1 MNYEE
6 LLETRD
12 VRKTTKVRLPYGYFY
27 KRLIDGKYSN
37 FVEFHDEIA
46 DDITFSSSVKAE
58 HKALADVCLKQQ
70 LHFTPNEGEDG
81 VYAIAVEVG
90 NYVTLE
96 QQLNENPSMVAKGDF
111 VNTILR
117 DLFEVTAKLNSYDI
131 YHVCF
136 APSNILTRKNDCSVR
151 LLMHGSFYQH
161 VDPEILY
168 EGLDMFVAPEVFA
181 GQPITAATD
190 VYSLGCFIDWL
201 YRSSELPIELK
212 SVVKKATE
220 QDPSLR
226 YPSVEALRQAV
237 NKARSLRHAA
247 IYGASALAIA
257 LCIVGLFFYMMPN
270 RETIEFVKP
279 VKEPIPEDMFEDNM
293 EDYLGIG
300 ADLDSAAIADIV
312 KQGKM
317 NDTTSVDDRK
327 MKEYNAKAEAIFRKQ
342 FTRAAETIISK
353 VYNTESMN
361 GEQSVFASKT
371 KQMTEELAKKQ
382 AELAGLTNL
391 SSDRTQA
398 IAAEIIENITRKKM
412 EMMDKDYI
420 GLKPVPEDKKSSTTT
435 NSSPSSSSTD
445 AAKSKNTTTT
455 TPSTTSKPTSS
466 RSNIYNRNRDRYGVD
481 QFDPV
486 DPDNHRIRK

>member
-257 LCIVGLFFYMMPN
+257 LCIVGLFFYLMPN

-342 FTRAAETIISK
+342 FAKAADAIISD
-353 VYNTESMN
+353 VYNSNQMN
-361 GEQSVFASKT
+361 GSEQNF
-371 KQMTEELAKKQ
+371 
-382 AELAGLTNL
+382 N
-391 SSDRTQA
+391 
-398 IAAEIIENITRKKM
+398 
-412 EMMDKDYI
+412 
-420 GLKPVPEDKKSSTTT
+420 
-435 NSSPSSSSTD
+435 
-445 AAKSKNTTTT
+445 AKSKAMTERLTKLQDDLCKTTAL
-455 TPSTTSKPTSS
+455 S
-466 RSNIYNRNRDRYGVD
+466 RDRASGIASQVIEQLTEKKKASMEKDYYGLKKKNGEE
-481 QFDPV
+481 PAAKTGAEE
-486 DPDNHRIRK
+486 PKNE

>member
-1 MNYEE
+1 
-6 LLETRD
+6 
-12 VRKTTKVRLPYGYFY
+12 
-27 KRLIDGKYSN
+27 
-37 FVEFHDEIA
+37 
-46 DDITFSSSVKAE
+46 
-58 HKALADVCLKQQ
+58 
-70 LHFTPNEGEDG
+70 
-81 VYAIAVEVG
+81 
-90 NYVTLE
+90 
-96 QQLNENPSMVAKGDF
+96 
-111 VNTILR
+111 
-117 DLFEVTAKLNSYDI
+117 
-131 YHVCF
+131 
-136 APSNILTRKNDCSVR
+136 
-151 LLMHGSFYQH
+151 
-161 VDPEILY
+161 
-168 EGLDMFVAPEVFA
+168 
-181 GQPITAATD
+181 
-190 VYSLGCFIDWL
+190 
-201 YRSSELPIELK
+201 
-212 SVVKKATE
+212 
-220 QDPSLR
+220 
-226 YPSVEALRQAV
+226 
-237 NKARSLRHAA
+237 
-247 IYGASALAIA
+247 
-257 LCIVGLFFYMMPN
+257 MPN

-466 RSNIYNRNRDRYGVD
+466 RSDIYNRNRDRYGVD
-481 QFDPV
+481 QYDPV